1 MGWAKTIGT
10 WALLLTAV
18 GTLVG
23 AEVAKME
30 LPEHPRLLFSRKGIA
45 ELKERINRYDWAK
58 AQWEALK
65 RRADA
70 ALNEPINLPPRGGNW
85 WHYYACPKHGAS
97 LRTGKQI
104 GEWQWEHI
112 CPVDNEVIQSDPT
125 KPERDYD
132 GVVIMGVH
140 SRFANLVRDLG
151 VVYQVTGDRRY
162 AEKAKAIL
170 LAYADRYLSYP
181 LHDIRGKP
189 SVGGGRVGPQT
200 LDESTWLI
208 PMAQGADLI
217 WETLTD
223 AERETLARKLF
234 LPAAKEVILPHKMGV
249 HNIQCWKNSAAGLV
263 GFLLGDKQLIWE
275 AIENPERGYWTQMRK
290 GVSEDGVWWEGAWG
304 YHFYTLS
311 ALWHLTEAARNCG
324 INLYGDELKRMFDAP
339 FKFMMPNWR
348 LPAFNDSTEVA
359 LLTEI
364 GFARFGITQPIY
376 ELAYARYREP
386 LYAALLSRGE
396 RRSDFALWFG
406 VGELPQP
413 QPIRWRSANYPASGY
428 AILARGEGEQAT
440 WLCLKYGPH
449 GGGHGHPDKLN
460 FVLYARG
467 QVLALDPGIT
477 RYGVPLHSGWYKTTL
492 AHNTLVVD
500 ETNQKPAEGKC
511 LSFGTEGGVDFVV
524 ADAGDIYDGVRFR
537 RAIALLNENAIVV
550 IDNVRCDKERLLD
563 VALHL
568 RGQWSNLPEGEE
580 WTPPNKDGY
589 RYLTEATI
597 RRVSGLTTIVVDPRP
612 DWRVAVTLI
621 ADAPV
626 DLVTALGVGSHAAD
640 RVPMVMVRRQAK
652 DLTLVWCISLD
663 GRPIQ
668 AVWAPDATKR
678 PTETTIQVKLPDG
691 QRLTLIAD
699 MESGNLKMLR

>member
-1 MGWAKTIGT
+1 MKGRN
-10 WALLLTAV
+10 LLTILMAMLCAV
-18 GTLVG
+18 VG
-23 AEVAKME
+23 KGVMGME
-30 LPEHPRLLFSRKGIA
+30 LPEHPRLLFNRKGIA

-58 AQWEALK
+58 AQWEVLK

-70 ALNEPINLPPRGGNW
+70 ALSEPVNLPPRGGNW

-140 SRFANLVRDLG
+140 GRFANLVRDLG
-151 VVYQVTGDRRY
+151 IVYQVTGDIRY

-223 AERETLARKLF
+223 AERETLAQKLF
-234 LPAAKEVILPHKMGV
+234 LPAAKEVILPHKIGV
-249 HNIQCWKNSAAGLV
+249 HNIQCWKNSAVGLV

-396 RRSDFALWFG
+396 RRNDFALWFG

-477 RYGVPLHSGWYKTTL
+477 RYGVPIHGGWYKTTL

-500 ETNQKPAEGKC
+500 ETNQRPAEGKC
-511 LSFGTEGGVDFVV
+511 LSFGAEGGIDFVV

-537 RAIALLNENAIVV
+537 RAIALLNENTIVV
-550 IDNVRCDKERLLD
+550 IDHVRCDKERLLD

-568 RGQWSNLPEGEE
+568 RGQWADLPKGEK
-580 WTPPNKDGY
+580 WTPPEKDGY

-597 RRVSGLTTIVVDPRP
+597 RRVSESVAVAVNPRS
-612 DWRVAVTLI
+612 DRRVAVTLI
-621 ADAPV
+621 ADAPF
-626 DLVTALGVGSHAAD
+626 DLVTTLGVGSHSAD
-640 RVPMVMVRRQAK
+640 RVPMIMVRRQGK
-652 DLTLVWCISLD
+652 DLALVWCISLD
-663 GRPIQ
+663 GRLIQ
-668 AVWAPDATKR
+668 AMWTPNAAKR
-678 PTETTIQVKLPDG
+678 PTDIAVQVKLPDG
-691 QRLTLIAD
+691 QRNIIIAD
-699 MESGNLKMLR
+699 IESGNLKVVSGE

>member
-1 MGWAKTIGT
+1 MRMKVSNLLAILMAVLYAIVGKGVMG
-10 WALLLTAV
+10 
-18 GTLVG
+18 
-23 AEVAKME
+23 ME

-70 ALNEPINLPPRGGNW
+70 ALSEPINLPPRGGNW

-140 SRFANLVRDLG
+140 GRFANLVRDLG
-151 VVYQVTGDRRY
+151 IVYQVTGDRRY

-170 LAYADRYLSYP
+170 LAYDDRYLSYP

-223 AERETLARKLF
+223 AERETLAQKLF

-249 HNIQCWKNSAAGLV
+249 HNIQCWKNSAVGLV

-467 QVLALDPGIT
+467 QVLALDPGMA
-477 RYGVPLHSGWYKTTL
+477 RYGVPIHGGWYRTTL
-492 AHNTLVVD
+492 AHNTLIVD

-568 RGQWSNLPEGEE
+568 RGQWSNLPEGEK
-580 WTPPNKDGY
+580 WTPPDKDGY

-597 RRVSGLTTIVVDPRP
+597 RRVGGLTTIVVDPRP

-678 PTETTIQVKLPDG
+678 PAETTIQIKLPDG

-699 MESGNLKMLR
+699 MESGNLKALR

>member
-1 MGWAKTIGT
+1 MRMKVRDLLAILMAMLCAIIGKGVMG
-10 WALLLTAV
+10 
-18 GTLVG
+18 
-23 AEVAKME
+23 ME
-30 LPEHPRLLFSRKGIA
+30 LPEHPMLLFSRKGIA

-324 INLYGDELKRMFDAP
+324 IDLYGDELKRMFDAP

-568 RGQWSNLPEGEE
+568 RGQWSNLPEGEK

-652 DLTLVWCISLD
+652 DLTLVWCVSLD
-663 GRPIQ
+663 GHPIQ

-678 PTETTIQVKLPDG
+678 PAETTVQVKLPDG

-699 MESGNLKMLR
+699 MESGNLKVLR

>member
-1 MGWAKTIGT
+1 MRMKVHNLVAILMVVLCAIVVEGVMG
-10 WALLLTAV
+10 
-18 GTLVG
+18 
-23 AEVAKME
+23 ME
-30 LPEHPRLLFSRKGIA
+30 LPEHPRLLFSRKGID

-65 RRADA
+65 HRADA
-70 ALNEPINLPPRGGNW
+70 ALNEPVNLPPRGGNW

-112 CPVDNEVIQSDPT
+112 CPVDNEVLQSDPT

-140 SRFANLVRDLG
+140 GRFANLVRDLG
-151 VVYQVTGDRRY
+151 IVYQVTGDRRY

-181 LHDIRGKP
+181 LHDIRGRAQI
-189 SVGGGRVGPQT
+189 GGGLVGPQT

-223 AERETLARKLF
+223 AERETLAQKLF
-234 LPAAKEVILPHKMGV
+234 LPAAKEVILPHKIGV
-249 HNIQCWKNSAAGLV
+249 HNIQCWKNSAVGLV
-263 GFLLGDKQLIWE
+263 GFLLDDKQLIWE

-324 INLYGDELKRMFDAP
+324 INLYGEELKRMFDAP

-396 RRSDFALWFG
+396 RRNDFALWFG
-406 VGELPQP
+406 VSELPQP

-477 RYGVPLHSGWYKTTL
+477 RYGVPIHGGWYKTTL

-511 LSFGTEGGVDFVV
+511 LSFGTESGVDFVV

-550 IDNVRCDKERLLD
+550 IDNIRCDKERLLD

-568 RGQWSNLPEGEE
+568 RGQWVNLPEGEE

-589 RYLTEATI
+589 RYLTEAKV
-597 RRVSGLTTIVVDPRP
+597 RRVSGTATIAVNPRP

-640 RVPMVMVRRQAK
+640 RVPMIMVRRQAK
-652 DLTLVWCISLD
+652 DLALVWCISLD

-668 AVWAPDATKR
+668 AVWAYGAAKR
-678 PTETTIQVKLPDG
+678 PTDKAVQVNLPDG
-691 QRLTLIAD
+691 QRLTIIAD
-699 MESGNLKMLR
+699 IESGNLKVLR

>member
-1 MGWAKTIGT
+1 MWAKVCNLLTI
-10 WALLLTAV
+10 LTAV
-18 GTLVG
+18 LCAIVG
-23 AEVAKME
+23 KGVMGME
-30 LPEHPRLLFSRKGIA
+30 LSEHPRLLFSRKGID

-58 AQWEALK
+58 TQWEALK

-70 ALNEPINLPPRGGNW
+70 ALSEPINLPPRGGNW

-151 VVYQVTGDRRY
+151 IVYQVTGDRRY

-208 PMAQGADLI
+208 PMAQGVDLI
-217 WETLTD
+217 WEMLTES
-223 AERETLARKLF
+223 ERQTLAQKLF
-234 LPAAKEVILPHKMGV
+234 LPAAREVILPHKMGV
-249 HNIQCWKNSAAGLV
+249 HNIQCWKNSAVGLV
-263 GFLLGDKQLIWE
+263 GFLLGDEELIRE
-275 AIENPERGYWTQMRK
+275 AIENLERGYWTQMRK

-467 QVLALDPGIT
+467 QVLALDPGMA
-477 RYGVPLHSGWYKTTL
+477 RYGVPIHGGWYRTTL

-511 LSFGTEGGVDFVV
+511 LSFGTEGGIDFVI

-537 RAIALLNENAIVV
+537 RAIALFNENAIVV
-550 IDNVRCDKERLLD
+550 IDHVRCEKERLLD
-563 VALHL
+563 IALHL
-568 RGQWSNLPEGEE
+568 RGQWSNLPEGEK

-597 RRVSGLTTIVVDPRP
+597 RRVSGSAAIAVNPRP

-621 ADAPV
+621 ADAPI
-626 DLVTALGVGSHAAD
+626 DLVTAMGIGSHAAD
-640 RVPMVMVRRQAK
+640 RVPMIMARRQVK
-652 DLTLVWCISLD
+652 DLVLVWCISLD

-668 AVWAPDATKR
+668 AVLAPDATKR
-678 PTETTIQVKLPDG
+678 PTDISVQVRLPDG
-691 QRLTLIAD
+691 QRYNIIAD
-699 MESGNLKMLR
+699 MENGNLKVSR